1 MASSRPLRKSS
12 RMSSPLDVAMKDSS
26 LSKDEIVIVRSKK
39 SDSWEEPPLRPPA
52 PSFEDYKGLERQ
64 GVLEHMAPLG
74 SLPNQKVKLR
84 LKAHDVSRRNMHGK
98 NGEVTVSRE
107 EPNVPDPT
115 VPSVTRRSE
124 PRKLEDRP
132 SKLISLR
139 EKDDDQ
145 DYIPKGFTK
154 TTPAKASPSQPSNH
168 GTPSSR
174 TSAGQIRLRQVVES
188 AVERS
193 NELGN
198 PILGLAVKK
207 LFEESLQNRMLAD
220 LLDAVLSQ
228 NPTAR
233 QATDFQGYIKVAK
246 KQIKA
251 ETRSRRHSSHSVGIN
266 SKSVSMSP
274 SKSTRPSVVRQTG
287 IAKDLSDM
295 TSLNNF
301 QSPDHS
307 STQHLLATQQPQQPQ
322 QLPSNQQESTAP
334 KQAKNMEGN
343 GSLSREERPARR
355 RKISR
360 SVSTSSSLSS
370 LPSTEDRDFSPTFET
385 NLPDGSKDHPSTQ
398 PLQGP
403 KPPPLSIKKQSNSNK
418 RPAPV
423 NTNPDDSADE
433 LNAKRR
439 KFQKTFDDYVV
450 HDSEIRTMPL
460 PKKPATL
467 PSFAAS
473 FVGGRAQQS
482 RLRNGTSQGSRKDDY
497 DDLQSPGSSTQGEL
511 LIPPPAGARSTSRG
525 VTPNQLGRPAK
536 QLRKAARV
544 KMS

>member
-26 LSKDEIVIVRSKK
+26 LSKDETSKGE
-39 SDSWEEPPLRPPA
+39 SANTDSWEEPPLRPPA

-74 SLPNQKVKLR
+74 SLPTQKAKLR
-84 LKAHDVSRRNMHGK
+84 LKLHDASRRNTHGK
-98 NGEVTVSRE
+98 NGEVAISKE
-107 EPNVPDPT
+107 ELNVPDST

-124 PRKLEDRP
+124 SRKLEDRS
-132 SKLISLR
+132 SKLISSR

-145 DYIPKGFTK
+145 DYVPKGFTK
-154 TTPAKASPSQPSNH
+154 TTPVKVNPSQPLNH

-207 LFEESLQNRMLAD
+207 LFDESLQNRMLAD

-233 QATDFQGYIKVAK
+233 QATDFQGYIKIAK

-251 ETRSRRHSSHSVGIN
+251 ETRSRRHSSHSAGIN

-287 IAKDLSDM
+287 MPKDLLDM
-295 TSLNNF
+295 TKLNNF
-301 QSPDHS
+301 QSPDSS
-307 STQHLLATQQPQQPQ
+307 STQHRLAAP
-322 QLPSNQQESTAP
+322 QQESSAKKP
-334 KQAKNMEGN
+334 PKNMESN
-343 GSLSREERPARR
+343 GSLARDERPARR

-370 LPSTEDRDFSPTFET
+370 LPSTEDRDFSPAFEP
-385 NLPDGSKDHPSTQ
+385 NLPGSSKDQRSAQ
-398 PLQGP
+398 SLQGP
-403 KPPPLSIKKQSNSNK
+403 RLQALSSKKQPNSHK
-418 RPAPV
+418 RRAPSV
-423 NTNPDDSADE
+423 STNPDDFADQ
-433 LNAKRR
+433 LTIKRR
-439 KFQKTFDDYVV
+439 KFQKTFDDYVINE
-450 HDSEIRTMPL
+450 SEIRTPPL
-460 PKKPATL
+460 SKKPAPL

-473 FVGGRAQQS
+473 FVPGRVQQT
-482 RLRNGTSQGSRKDDY
+482 RLRNGTSQGSRRDDN

-511 LIPPPAGARSTSRG
+511 LIPPPAGARSSSRG